1 MLGMKKNQLI
11 CALLLAACVWAGFSP
26 GTAVLAAPENRYLL
40 GGVDNAAEFEK
51 TFSALQAALTAN
63 DRGKVADLVLYPLR
77 VNGWLGDAA
86 GKTTVQ
92 FSTPPE
98 VVENFDDIFTSQIK
112 EAIIKQKA
120 EKMFVN
126 WQGVM
131 VGNGEVWLSGSGKT
145 PARYGIIAVNL
156 GTEVR

>member
-1 MLGMKKNQLI
+1 MKKTRMI
-11 CALLLAACVWAGFSP
+11 CAVLLAACIWASFSA
-26 GTAVLAAPENRYLL
+26 GTAVLAASENRYLL

-51 TFSALQAALTAN
+51 MFSVLQTALAAN

-92 FSTPPE
+92 FLTPPE
-98 VVENFDDIFTSQIK
+98 VVENFDDIFTVQVK
-112 EAIIKQKA
+112 EAIIKQKT
-120 EKMFVN
+120 EKLFVN

-131 VGNGEVWLSGSGKT
+131 VGKGEAWLSGSGKT

-156 GTEVR
+156 ETEVR